1 MTFEEMKER
10 FVRLYEDKIKEKI
23 EEVAMRGEK
32 SVVLDFYE
40 DIDKID
46 SELGEVILDNP
57 KDAFIAGSEA
67 LKEIELASEHKPKYL
82 RIKTVPDVYK
92 KRLSKIRPSE
102 AVGKLVEFEGIVKR
116 ITEVYSRMK
125 KVVFECKKCGGET
138 HMDMFSVYHLPK
150 DKIEPPYQCEFCN
163 RRSVFNLVEE
173 KCERIDYQKME
184 VQEFFEE
191 MDLSG
196 AKHRM
201 IVYTYDDLVN
211 VVSAGDRV
219 RIVGILHDRP
229 SWKRGSSVSTTRI
242 IECIALWI
250 EPLEKSFEEIK
261 ITQED
266 IKKIKEVA
274 KDPDIYEKFVSCV
287 APSIYGLKP
296 VKKGILLQLFGGI
309 PKIAPDKTRRR
320 GDIHILLVGDPATAK
335 SQLTYYA
342 TKLSPKGIFIG
353 SKTTTA
359 SGLIASVVR
368 DNEFGEGRWILDA
381 GAMAL
386 ADMGMVGLDELDKMD
401 KKDRDALHTAM
412 EQQEVTISKAGITA
426 TLKTRCSVIAN
437 ANPKFGRFD
446 AYNEE
451 AEQIDLPP
459 TLLSR
464 FDLIF
469 VLKDIP
475 NKERDGLLAEHVL
488 NVHSKKE
495 VEVPFDIEFIRKY
508 IAYAKKYVFPKLTK
522 EASEKIKEYYVETR
536 RQNRISLP
544 LTPRYLETLIRL
556 SEASARVRLSEK
568 VEVIDVE
575 HAVEV
580 LEYSLWSSA
589 FNKETQTIDVDVIDT
604 GIPSTKRDKLSTIMK
619 IIENE
624 YRQNKQGIWKEDLM
638 ERCRQYNMSED
649 EVDRLLD
656 ILKRENRIIEPK
668 INLIVPI
675 TY

>member
-1 MTFEEMKER
+1 MSDVNMAEIKER
-10 FVRLYEDKIKEKI
+10 FVRLFEEKIKHKI
-23 EEVAMRGEK
+23 ENGGK

-40 DIDKID
+40 DIDMID
-46 SELGEVILDNP
+46 SVLGEMILEHP
-57 KDAFIAGSEA
+57 KEAFIAGSEA
-67 LKEIELASEHKPKYL
+67 LKEIDVSFDHKPIYL
-82 RIKTVPDVYK
+82 RIKSVPDVYK
-92 KRLSKIRPSE
+92 KKLSKIRPSE
-102 AVGKLVEFEGIVKR
+102 AVGKLIEFEGVVKR

-125 KVVFECKKCGGET
+125 KVTFKCKKCEGET
-138 HMDMFSVYHLPK
+138 KLDMFSVYYLPK
-150 DKIEPPYQCEFCN
+150 DKIEPPYECESCG
-163 RRSVFNLVEE
+163 RRSVFELVDD

-196 AKHRM
+196 AKHKM
-201 IVYTYDDLVN
+201 IVYTFDDMVN

-219 RIVGILHDRP
+219 RIVGILHDKP
-229 SWKRGSSVSTTRI
+229 LWKRGQLISTTRI

-250 EPLEKSFEEIK
+250 EPLEKSFEEIE

-266 IKKIKEVA
+266 VNKIKEVS
-274 KDPDIYEKFVSCV
+274 KDPEVYDKFVSCV

-309 PKIAPDKTRRR
+309 AKIAPDKTRRR

-386 ADMGMVGLDELDKMD
+386 ADMGLVGLDELDKMD

-412 EQQEVTISKAGITA
+412 EQQEVTVSKAGITA

-446 AYNEE
+446 INDEE
-451 AEQIDLPP
+451 ADQIDLPP

-475 NKERDGLLAEHVL
+475 DKNRDDMLAEHVL
-488 NVHSKKE
+488 NTHSKKDI
-495 VEVPFDIEFIRKY
+495 VTPFNIDFIRKY
-508 IAYAKKYVFPKLTK
+508 IAYAKKYVFPVLTE
-522 EASEKIKEYYVETR
+522 EASRKIREYYVDTR
-536 RQNRISLP
+536 SKSRVSLP

-556 SEASARVRLSEK
+556 SEASARVRLSDK
-568 VEVIDVE
+568 VEEIDVE
-575 HAVEV
+575 NAIEV

-589 FNKETQTIDVDVIDT
+589 LNKETQTIDIDVIDT
-604 GIPSTKRDKLSTIMK
+604 GIPATKRDKIHTIMK
-619 IIENE
+619 IIEDE
-624 YRQNKQGIWKEDLM
+624 YKTNNKGIWKHDLV
-638 ERCRQYNMSED
+638 ERCREYGMSED
-649 EVDRLLD
+649 EVDMFID
-656 ILKRENRIIEPK
+656 KLKQENKVIEPK